1 MRIELARSSFPSKAS
16 LTKMFA
22 ALVLAAPIVL
32 SGCSSKSGTKQAGKA
47 PEKAAPKAK
56 AEVKKSEPE
65 VKKVGRGSR
74 KFPNLSTVPGRPKT
88 TTPEQRLEIEE
99 GLLADRAR
107 ARHSDATPPWAR
119 PKTASNPTAT
129 TGGNQTP
136 DVMTVM
142 GRRLATIRFPVGSA
156 RLPAGA
162 AGLMRQIAAL
172 QRRFNAR
179 VVAVGHTSKRKRNRD
194 AGKDKAAKS
203 ALSLARA
210 NAVVSMLSRM
220 GVKQD
225 RLQAVGRADTEPNDR
240 RRPFLNRRVDIFMRQ

>member
-1 MRIELARSSFPSKAS
+1 MRMNLARYSHSLKGPWTKA
-16 LTKMFA
+16 FA
-22 ALVLAAPIVL
+22 ALIVAAPIAVA
-32 SGCSSKSGTKQAGKA
+32 GCSSKSGAKQDAKAPAAVAGKA
-47 PEKAAPKAK
+47 KSETKKA
-56 AEVKKSEPE
+56 EPE

-129 TGGNQTP
+129 GGEGQAP
-136 DVMTVM
+136 AVMTVM

-156 RLPAGA
+156 RLPPGA

-172 QRRFNAR
+172 QKRFNAR
-179 VVAVGHTSKRKRNRD
+179 VVAVGHTSRRKRNND
-194 AGKDKAAKS
+194 QGKDQAAKT

-210 NAVVSMLSRM
+210 NSVVSMLSRM